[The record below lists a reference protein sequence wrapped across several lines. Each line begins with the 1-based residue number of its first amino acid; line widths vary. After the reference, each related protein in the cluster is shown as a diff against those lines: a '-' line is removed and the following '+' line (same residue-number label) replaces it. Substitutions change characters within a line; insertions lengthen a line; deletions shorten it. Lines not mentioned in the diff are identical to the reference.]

1 MQDDWDFRSLHRVGQ
16 TVEGTLVHQI
26 VASLVGG
33 VPAKWEEKNDNYN
46 DIIKATEKRE
56 LLFQINKIIHMRVRW
71 LHERERVGKVGRAMN
86 LWMRV
91 V

>member
-33 VPAKWEEKNDNYN
+33 VPAKLKKKNTNILKN
-46 DIIKATEKRE
+46 TTI
-56 LLFQINKIIHMRVRW
+56 
-71 LHERERVGKVGRAMN
+71 
-86 LWMRV
+86 
-91 V
+91 